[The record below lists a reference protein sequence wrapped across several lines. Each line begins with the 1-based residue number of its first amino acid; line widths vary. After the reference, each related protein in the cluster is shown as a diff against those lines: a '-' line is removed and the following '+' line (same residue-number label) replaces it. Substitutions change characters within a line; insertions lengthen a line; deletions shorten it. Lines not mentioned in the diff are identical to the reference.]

1 MFGFLIAVALSGG
14 PRPPQA
20 PPIEQRVSKLEI
32 EVAELRADLAAYKAH
47 YGSAPKSA
55 TQPVGYIAVT
65 KATEVHHPGL
75 LNVAGAVATAPLK
88 AVTRTVC
95 GVNGCQTFEVQ
106 PSGFEGQT
114 FEVPSQTFGVQGD
127 CSNGNCSSGQCGM
140 QTQRRGFFGR
150 KRGW

>member
-1 MFGFLIAVALSGG
+1 MILLVCGIEPA

-20 PPIEQRVSKLEI
+20 PSIEARLAAHDLAI
-32 EVAELRADLAAYKAH
+32 AELRADLAAYKAH

-55 TQPVGYIAVT
+55 TQPVGYVAVT

-75 LNVAGAVATAPLK
+75 LNVAGEVATAPLK

-95 GVNGCQTFEVQ
+95 GTNSCRQVTEWVPDTSTDSVQ
-106 PSGFEGQT
+106 AAPM
-114 FEVPSQTFGVQGD
+114 VQGD
-127 CSNGNCSSGQCGM
+127 CSSGNCANGQCGM

-150 KRGW
+150 RRGW

>member
-1 MFGFLIAVALSGG
+1 MFAFVLFAAFSGADNFDLIGIRADVA
-14 PRPPQA
+14 
-20 PPIEQRVSKLEI
+20 KLKL
-32 EVAELRADLAAYKAH
+32 EVAELKADFVAIKARE
-47 YGSAPKSA
+47 SA
-55 TQPVGYIAVT
+55 TIRDSRTVQPGYVAVT
-65 KATEVHHPGL
+65 GAKEVHHPGL